1 METSGE
7 RRGGG
12 EGSARSSIISRGA
25 RNPKGFALGLTR
37 PQPCVNT
44 GAPALPP
51 PEPSR
56 FPPAEGMSP
65 ALSPRHRHARL
76 LPILLLVGLAAS
88 LGCLEAGDTPLGAEH
103 GMAAIP
109 EDAVIFELTGEA
121 LGLRVTRL
129 EESRPLF
136 ATEVL
141 YCGFD
146 AASGFRSEPVFR
158 FDCSALDTFVAGI
171 ETASLLPTF
180 PAANADSLW
189 LDDNPDLGR
198 TVMVRVWRLPDL
210 DFEDEVIT
218 GLAAI
223 PEAWPVTDLPV
234 ALESSAS
241 VPLPPD
247 SVKAW
252 ILDAAV
258 VNLALGY
265 EDALSEPGLLRL
277 YSTRSSSTP
286 TVLQIEPVS
295 SAEETQSIEPTL
307 DGQLADKLDTGAEFS
322 DRLLLATGV
331 TRDVHLI
338 FNLPDSLRDPGIIL
352 VRAILELGPDTSAT
366 VGMGPVDQRD
376 NDYGGLFLDEGG
388 LTLQLQAVDD
398 SLPGSAGIE
407 AGRLLETRLSVFEKH
422 ITYDDPPNTDLQLT
436 ATRLTTPLRL
446 PLTDWL
452 QDWMNGADENAG
464 LTLRLNGAEE
474 RLRQVAYFLHASAPH
489 DSLAPRLELIY
500 VRRPDFD

>member
-1 METSGE
+1 
-7 RRGGG
+7 
-12 EGSARSSIISRGA
+12 
-25 RNPKGFALGLTR
+25 
-37 PQPCVNT
+37 
-44 GAPALPP
+44 
-51 PEPSR
+51 
-56 FPPAEGMSP
+56 MSP
-65 ALSPRHRHARL
+65 ALSSRHRHARL

-103 GMAAIP
+103 GLAAIP
-109 EDAVIFELTGEA
+109 DDAVIFELSGEA

-158 FDCSALDTFVAGI
+158 FDCAALDTFVAGI

-180 PAANADSLW
+180 PAENADSLW
-189 LDDNPDLGR
+189 LDDNPDLDR
-198 TVMVRVWRLPDL
+198 TVMVRVWRLPNL

-234 ALESSAS
+234 ALLSSAS

-252 ILDAAV
+252 ILEAAV

-277 YSTRSSSTP
+277 YSTRSTSTP

-295 SAEETQSIEPTL
+295 SAEATQSIEPTL
-307 DGQLADKLDTGAEFS
+307 DGQLADKLDTGAEFA

-331 TRDVHLI
+331 TRDVHLV
-338 FNLPDSLRDPGIIL
+338 FDLPDSLRDPGIIL

-366 VGMGPVDQRD
+366 VGLSPADQRD
-376 NDYGGLFLDEGG
+376 NESGGLYYNEGG

-407 AGRLLETRLSVFEKH
+407 EGRLLEARLSVFEFH
-422 ITYDDPPNTDLQLT
+422 PTWADSAHTVQLT
-436 ATRLTTPLRL
+436 TTRLTTPLRL

-474 RLRQVAYFLHASAPH
+474 RLRQVAYFLHASAPNE
-489 DSLAPRLELIY
+489 SLEPRLELIY

>member
-1 METSGE
+1 LF
-7 RRGGG
+7 
-12 EGSARSSIISRGA
+12 AR
-25 RNPKGFALGLTR
+25 
-37 PQPCVNT
+37 PC
-44 GAPALPP
+44 
-51 PEPSR
+51 
-56 FPPAEGMSP
+56 
-65 ALSPRHRHARL
+65 HARL

-88 LGCLEAGDTPLGAEH
+88 LGCLEAGDTPLGAEN
-103 GMAAIP
+103 GLAPIP
-109 EDAVIFELTGEA
+109 EDALIFELSGEA

-146 AASGFRSEPVFR
+146 AASGFRAEPVFR

-171 ETASLLPTF
+171 ATASLLPTF
-180 PAANADSLW
+180 PAQNADSLW

-198 TVMVRVWRLPDL
+198 DVKVRVWRLPAL

-223 PEAWPVTDLPV
+223 PEAWPVTDVPV
-234 ALESSAS
+234 ALESGSE

-252 ILDAAV
+252 ILEAAV
-258 VNLALGY
+258 VTLALGY
-265 EDALSEPGLLRL
+265 EDAASEPGLLRL
-277 YSTRSSSTP
+277 ISMRSSATG
-286 TVLQIEPVS
+286 TVLQIVPS
-295 SAEETQSIEPTL
+295 SGNEATQSIEATL
-307 DGQLADKLDTGAEFS
+307 DGQLADKLDTGAEFA

-331 TRDVHLI
+331 TRDVHLA
-338 FNLPDSLRDPGIIL
+338 FDLPDSLRDPDIIL
-352 VRAILELGPDTSAT
+352 VRAFLELGPDPSAT
-366 VGMGPVDQRD
+366 VGLSPADQRD
-376 NDYGGLFLDEGG
+376 NESGGLYFNEGG

-407 AGRLLETRLSVFEKH
+407 TGRLLESQLSVFEKYL
-422 ITYDDPPNTDLQLT
+422 TYEDPPNTDVQLT
-436 ATRLTTPLRL
+436 ASRLTTPLRL

-464 LTLRLNGAEE
+464 LTLRLGGAEE
-474 RLRQVAYFLHASAPH
+474 RLRQVAYFLDASAPH